1 MDKPETVISIDFG
14 KCLPCAGL
22 VCVGV
27 CPLGVLEE
35 GKDKKPRVVDVA
47 SCSWCGVC
55 AGLCPQKAINVK
67 QKSSARE
74 PKHR

>member
-1 MDKPETVISIDFG
+1 MDAPAVITVDFV
-14 KCLPCAGL
+14 KCPPCSGL

-47 SCSWCGVC
+47 SCTRCGVC
-55 AGLCPQKAINVK
+55 VDLCPQNAITVK
-67 QKSSARE
+67 DRKSVKER
-74 PKHR
+74 